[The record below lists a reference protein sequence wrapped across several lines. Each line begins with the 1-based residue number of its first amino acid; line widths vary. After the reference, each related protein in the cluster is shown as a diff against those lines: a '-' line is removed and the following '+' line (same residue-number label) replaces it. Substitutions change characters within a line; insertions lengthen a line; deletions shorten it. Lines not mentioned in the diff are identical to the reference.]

1 MSKLTLSECAV
12 IAGITQ
18 NPSGYNKVTHPDAN
32 AKRRDKV
39 LKNMLEQ
46 GYISKKEY
54 NKAKKDKVYARIQKA
69 NKKNSDNNN
78 AASYFVDA
86 LSDQVIHD
94 LKEQLGYTDAQAYN
108 ALYSGGLSIYSTQN
122 KKMQKICDEEMN
134 KDSNYPGLKEYG
146 LDYALTVTRA
156 DGYVKCA

>member
-1 MSKLTLSECAV
+1 
-12 IAGITQ
+12 
-18 NPSGYNKVTHPDAN
+18 
-32 AKRRDKV
+32 
-39 LKNMLEQ
+39 MLEQ

-146 LDYALTVTRA
+146 LDYCSYRNP
-156 DGYVKCA
+156 C

>member
-1 MSKLTLSECAV
+1 
-12 IAGITQ
+12 
-18 NPSGYNKVTHPDAN
+18 
-32 AKRRDKV
+32 
-39 LKNMLEQ
+39 MLEQ

-108 ALYSGGLSIYSTQN
+108 ALYSGGLSTILPKTKRCRRSVM
-122 KKMQKICDEEMN
+122 K
-134 KDSNYPGLKEYG
+134 S
-146 LDYALTVTRA
+146 
-156 DGYVKCA
+156 